1 VLTRLS
7 GVSLST
13 RTSPAATPP
22 EHPTASRGLWARR
35 VGVPIVLL
43 LGVLLMS
50 GCNVLTFGGFRGVTV
65 QGKEEFKLW
74 QGMLIAGFI
83 VGGIVYA
90 LIIWSSIMYR
100 RHHPDYFPRQF
111 HSNKPIEVIYT
122 TLPILIIAGIFY
134 FTVVTENEVDAV
146 SSTPNEIVNVLAYR
160 WGWQFAYDAGNGRSQ
175 GVLIKTAAEPKL
187 LAQPFASNEY
197 PQLVLPKGETVRI
210 VLTSADTIH
219 GFYIPEFNFSRYAQ
233 PAPNGAANVFD
244 FTPTTDGVYS
254 GQCSQFCGLY
264 HSEMRFSV
272 KVESPA
278 QFQQWLSTTQASQAQ
293 GAA

>member
-22 EHPTASRGLWARR
+22 EHPTSTRGRWARR

-43 LGVLLMS
+43 AGVLLMS
-50 GCNVLTFGGFRGVTV
+50 GCNVLSFGGFRGVTV
-65 QGKEEFKLW
+65 QGKDEYKLW

-83 VGGIVYA
+83 VAAIVYA
-90 LIIWSSIMYR
+90 LIIWSSIVYR
-100 RHHPDYFPRQF
+100 RRHPDYIPRQF

-244 FTPTTDGVYS
+244 FTPTTLGVYS

-272 KVESPA
+272 KVVSPA

>member
-1 VLTRLS
+1 
-7 GVSLST
+7 
-13 RTSPAATPP
+13 
-22 EHPTASRGLWARR
+22 
-35 VGVPIVLL
+35 
-43 LGVLLMS
+43 MS
-50 GCNVLTFGGFRGVTV
+50 GCNVLSFGGFKGVTV
-65 QGKEEFKLW
+65 QGKDEYKLW

-83 VGGIVYA
+83 VAAIVYA
-90 LIIWSSIMYR
+90 LIIWSSIVYR
-100 RHHPDYFPRQF
+100 RRHPDYIPRQF

-244 FTPTTDGVYS
+244 FTPTTLGVYT

-272 KVESPA
+272 KVVSPA

>member
-1 VLTRLS
+1 MLTRLS
-7 GVSLST
+7 DVIPRT
-13 RTSPAATPP
+13 RTSPEAKSP
-22 EHPTASRGLWARR
+22 EHPNRSRTLWARR
-35 VGVPIVLL
+35 AGVPIVLL
-43 LGVLLMS
+43 LGVLLLS
-50 GCNVLTFGGFRGVTV
+50 GCNVPTFGPFRGVTV
-65 QGKEEFKLW
+65 QAKDEFKLW

-90 LIIWSSIMYR
+90 LIIWASIMYR
-100 RHHPDYFPRQF
+100 RRHSDHIPRQF
-111 HSNKPIEVIYT
+111 HSNKPIEIIYT

-146 SSTPNEIVNVLAYR
+146 SNTPNEIVQVLAYR
-160 WGWQFAYDAGNGRSQ
+160 WGWQFTYQAGNGRLQ

-187 LAQPFASNEY
+187 LAQPFTSSEY
-197 PQLVLPKGETVRI
+197 PRLVLPEGETVRI

-233 PAPNGAANVFD
+233 PGVTNKFD
-244 FTPTTDGVYS
+244 FTPTTDGIYS
-254 GQCSQFCGLY
+254 GQCSQYCGLY

-272 KVESPA
+272 QVVSPA